1 MRRIPVFKK
10 MKGIIKI
17 DTYEGELIEDKVRRL
32 TENKEPI
39 KDSAPLVYTKKAD
52 GVLPQY
58 NIRTDKWDLVQSKM
72 EAANKQKILKAK
84 GLDPAKKTETP
95 AVSSEKTET
104 PST

>member
-10 MKGIIKI
+10 MKGIKKI
-17 DTYEGELIEDKVRRL
+17 DAYKGEIIEDKVKRL

-39 KDSAPLVYTKKAD
+39 KDAAPLVYTKKVD
-52 GVLPQY
+52 GVLPQFD
-58 NIRTDKWDLVQSKM
+58 IRTDKWDLVQSKM

-84 GLDPAKKTETP
+84 GLDPAKKTDTP
-95 AVSSEKTET
+95 TVSPDKTDA

>member
-10 MKGIIKI
+10 MKGIKKI
-17 DTYEGELIEDKVRRL
+17 DAYKGEIIEDKVKRL

-39 KDSAPLVYTKKAD
+39 KDAAPLVYTKKVD

-58 NIRTDKWDLVQSKM
+58 NIRTDKWDLVQGKM

-84 GLDPAKKTETP
+84 GLDPTKKTDTP
-95 AVSSEKTET
+95 TVSPDKTDA

>member
-1 MRRIPVFKK
+1 MRRIPIFKK

-32 TENKEPI
+32 TENREPI
-39 KDSAPLVYTKKAD
+39 KDSAPMVYTKKAD

-84 GLDPAKKTETP
+84 GLDPAKKTDTP
-95 AVSSEKTET
+95 TVSTET
-104 PST
+104 DAPNT

>member
-10 MKGIIKI
+10 MKGIKKI
-17 DTYEGELIEDKVRRL
+17 DAYKGEIIEDKVKRL

-39 KDSAPLVYTKKAD
+39 KDAAPLIYTKKVD

-58 NIRTDKWDLVQSKM
+58 NIKTDKWDLVQEKM
-72 EAANKQKILKAK
+72 ESANKQKILKAK

-95 AVSSEKTET
+95 TVSPEDA

>member
-1 MRRIPVFKK
+1 MRRIPVFKR
-10 MKGIIKI
+10 MEGIEKI
-17 DTYEGELIEDKVRRL
+17 DTYEGELIEDKVKRL

-58 NIRTDKWDLVQSKM
+58 NIRTDKWDLVQGKM
-72 EAANKQKILKAK
+72 EDANKQKILKAK
-84 GLDPAKKTETP
+84 GLDLTIKTDTP
-95 AVSSEKTET
+95 TVSPDKTDA